1 MQEAPINSRAL
12 QTIHV
17 SSFTSCQLTVCA
29 FHLPQVQG
37 QLDTLRDACSELQG
51 CDDFMT
57 LLKAVLALGN
67 HLNQGTHKGNAT
79 GATDAL
85 LR

>member
-1 MQEAPINSRAL
+1 MCHL
-12 QTIHV
+12 LTI
-17 SSFTSCQLTVCA
+17 CQLTVSA
-29 FHLPQVQG
+29 SHLPQVQG

-79 GATDAL
+79 GVMVAL
-85 LR
+85 LC